1 LCPPRDKG
9 QQELAFSRKKTW
21 LVLKTV
27 LRITIDI
34 QVFGLRFVDRNT
46 NALLKVVVFAV
57 VLKRV

>member
-1 LCPPRDKG
+1 M
-9 QQELAFSRKKTW
+9 QQELAFSRKKTQ

-27 LRITIDI
+27 VRIKIDI
-34 QVFGLRFVDRNT
+34 HVFGLRFVDRNT